1 MEHLFPSLS
10 NRDFTARSPRRHGAH
25 GDARRTL
32 CEISVPSAVVRKNV
46 APASSRQTV
55 LLTQRELSRLTCR
68 RDAGATILSHDLC
81 LRGETGR
88 LAAAGSLSE
97 SHHEVPGGVF
107 IGIREPPAGPR
118 ARRAGK

>member
-1 MEHLFPSLS
+1 MTGEFIRV
-10 NRDFTARSPRRHGAH
+10 NRRSSAVSKPYSFSSSA
-25 GDARRTL
+25 A
-32 CEISVPSAVVRKNV
+32 SAVVRKNV

-55 LLTQRELSRLTCR
+55 LLTQKELSRLTCR

-107 IGIREPPAGPR
+107 IGI
-118 ARRAGK
+118 